1 MPRPTVQLGI
11 DRLLADHGLV
21 VGQRW
26 GLITNYTGV
35 TSDLELSS
43 VALHRSGA
51 PLVALLSPEH
61 GLQGTAQAGESEAS
75 GSDPRTGLPV
85 LDTYKLHDEALDDAI
100 RELDVDALIVDLQD
114 IGVRYYTYVWTMVD
128 CLRSAAR
135 LGIPFYVLDRPNP
148 LGGSIISGPG
158 VEPGFESFVGRLD
171 VPMRHGLTI
180 GEVARVAAQ
189 LDRADGHDVPDPGV
203 VEMRGWSRSMLWAD
217 TGLEWV
223 MPSPNM
229 PTPITALAFVG
240 TALFE
245 GTSFSEGRGTTRP
258 FELIGA
264 PWIDDQYVDELNRR
278 GLAGV
283 RFRSTSFM
291 PTFSKWQGEAIG
303 GVQLHLQDPHA
314 FDPLVTATTM
324 LVVAQQMFPCRFA
337 WREPMWE
344 NGVARPHFVD
354 LLWGGP
360 KLRAL
365 VETASMDGIV
375 GELQR
380 ASGLRDRD
388 AEWLLYGEK
397 DEHGR

>member
-1 MPRPTVQLGI
+1 MPSVQLGI
-11 DRLLADHGLV
+11 DRLLCDHGLV
-21 VGQRW
+21 AGERW

-35 TSDLELSS
+35 TSELELSS

-85 LDTYKLHDEALDDAI
+85 LDTYLLSDEALDAAI
-100 RELDVDALIVDLQD
+100 RALDVDALVVDIQD

-135 LGIPFYVLDRPNP
+135 LGIPFHVLDRPNP
-148 LGGSIISGPG
+148 LGGNTVSGPG

-180 GEVARVAAQ
+180 GEIARVAAQ
-189 LDRADGHDVPDPGV
+189 LDRDAGHDVPEPNV
-203 VEMRGWSRSMLWAD
+203 VEMRGWRRDMLWAD
-217 TGLEWV
+217 TGLEWI

-229 PTPITALAFVG
+229 PTPLTALVYVG

-245 GTSFSEGRGTTRP
+245 GTSLSEGRGTTRP

-264 PWIDDQYVDELNRR
+264 PWIGDRYVDELNRR

-291 PTFSKWQGEAIG
+291 PTFSKWQGQAIG
-303 GVQLHLQDPHA
+303 GVQLHLQDA
-314 FDPLVTATTM
+314 RSFDPLLTATTM
-324 LVVAQQMFPCRFA
+324 LVVAQQLYPADFA

-344 NGVARPHFVD
+344 NGVERPHFVD

-360 KLRAL
+360 KLRGL
-365 VETASMDGIV
+365 VETADTDAIV
-375 GELQR
+375 RELER
-380 ASGLRDRD
+380 ASGLRERD
-388 AEWLLYGEK
+388 SELLLYEEK
-397 DEHGR
+397 DGHGR

>member
-1 MPRPTVQLGI
+1 MPSVQLGV
-11 DRLLADHGLV
+11 DRLLGDHGLV
-21 VGQRW
+21 AGERW

-35 TSDLELSS
+35 TSELELSS

-85 LDTYKLHDEALDDAI
+85 LDTYLLSDEALDAAI
-100 RELDVDALIVDLQD
+100 RALDVDALVVDIQD

-135 LGIPFYVLDRPNP
+135 LGIPFHVLDRPNP
-148 LGGSIISGPG
+148 LGGNTVSGPG
-158 VEPGFESFVGRLD
+158 VERGFESFVGRLD

-180 GEVARVAAQ
+180 GEIARVAAQ
-189 LDRADGHDVPDPGV
+189 LDRDAGHDVPEPNV
-203 VEMRGWSRSMLWAD
+203 VEMRGWRRDMLWAD
-217 TGLEWV
+217 TGLEWI

-229 PTPITALAFVG
+229 PTPLTALVYVG

-245 GTSFSEGRGTTRP
+245 GTSLSEGRGTTRP

-264 PWIDDQYVDELNRR
+264 PWIGDRYVDELNRR

-291 PTFSKWQGEAIG
+291 PTFSKWQGQAIG
-303 GVQLHLQDPHA
+303 GVQLHLQDA
-314 FDPLVTATTM
+314 RSVDPLLTATTM
-324 LVVAQQMFPCRFA
+324 LVVAQQLYPADFA

-344 NGVARPHFVD
+344 NGVERPHFVD

-360 KLRAL
+360 KLRGL
-365 VETASMDGIV
+365 VETADTDAIV
-375 GELQR
+375 RELER
-380 ASGLRDRD
+380 ASGLRERD
-388 AEWLLYGEK
+388 SELLLYEEK
-397 DEHGR
+397 DGHGR